1 MLLSVVFVALFA
13 GGMSAQTADAKRSVL
28 FTLGENE
35 EVAYGEY
42 FVMQK
47 MDGNRFACVIRNTGT
62 GIRTL
67 VFNGKRVVEGR
78 WLDVHYLDV
87 NKENGYV
94 VEYSLQDMDYVNI
107 RGKVLGPFEGVSQW
121 GEGDKFA
128 YYKEKGYTRDYYVY
142 SNGVVGGPF
151 DEVDFPS
158 KTGAYADCEYLYVL
172 ADKWYAHYRNGSN
185 KMARQP
191 YFDHYERDGKW
202 YVNINGVEREGHNGS
217 IYEANLTKSGKYAYW
232 YYEKGKSHVNINGEE
247 SRGYDGVEYLYLTEG
262 GRYAYRYYE
271 NGKHHVNINGKE
283 SEGYEYVGYNII
295 LAESGKYAYSYTEN
309 GKWYVNIDGVKKRGY
324 NIEATDDGNFSFYYE
339 GEDGKLYRNNNWIK
353 NETEYLAGMQHCDFG
368 DFALFGNTHTLGLE
382 RDNPD
387 NIEIYSTDREHTLYS
402 AYKYEYVV
410 IDGVRC
416 GAAPALYAWY
426 DKGKNAFVWIGVVG
440 WEVVFYE

>member
-1 MLLSVVFVALFA
+1 MKRMLLSVVFVALFV
-13 GGMSAQTADAKRSVL
+13 GGIGAQSGSVKRTVL

-47 MDGNRFACVIRNTGT
+47 VNQNRFACVIWDTA

-107 RGKVLGPFEGVSQW
+107 RGKVLGPFDYVERW
-121 GEGDKFA
+121 GEDDKFA
-128 YYKEKGYTRDYYVY
+128 YCKKEGDKHDYYVY
-142 SNGVVGGPF
+142 SNGVVEGPF

-158 KTGAYADCEYLYVL
+158 KTGVYADCEYLYVL

-185 KMARQP
+185 KMARWP
-191 YFDHYERDGKW
+191 YYEFDYRDKKW
-202 YVNINGVEREGHNGS
+202 YVSING
-217 IYEANLTKSGKYAYW
+217 K
-232 YYEKGKSHVNINGEE
+232 E
-247 SRGYDGVEYLYLTEG
+247 SRGYDDVYEPNLTESG
-262 GRYAYRYYE
+262 KYAYRYYE
-271 NGKHHVNINGKE
+271 NGKYHVNVNGKE
-283 SEGYEYVGYNII
+283 REGYEYVSSDII
-295 LAESGKYAYSYTEN
+295 LAESGKYAYSYREN

-353 NETEYLAGMQHCDFG
+353 NETEYLSGMQHPSFG
-368 DFALFGNTHTLGLE
+368 DFALFGNTHCD
-382 RDNPD
+382 DND
-387 NIEIYSTDREHTLYS
+387 DYKASENLEIYSTDREHTLYS
-402 AYKYEYVV
+402 SYQYENVV
-410 IDGVRC
+410 VDGRLF
-416 GAAPALYAWY
+416 GKAPALYAWY
-426 DKGKNAFVWIGVVG
+426 DKGKNAFVWNAVEGRELVL
-440 WEVVFYE
+440 YEYGLN